1 MKKILLSSKNKEL
14 KEYTLVSDIDY
25 EHLKQFKWHKNQSGY
40 IATIIN
46 NNSYIL
52 HRYIMIEILSNK
64 NLTRKNFIDHIN
76 NNRIDNTRE
85 NLRIVTAS
93 ENSRNKVKRENVS
106 SKYYGVS
113 LSYKKWKVKISYLN
127 LLASYDIEE
136 HAAYQWDL
144 WIDKFNI
151 THSNKNNIIKPTD
164 FIEYIKKNKLNN
176 LPKHIFKNGKKY
188 IFRIKLNNK
197 NYISSVFDT
206 IDKAVK
212 HRDEYLK
219 KQNDINNK
227 IIIPKIIIR
236 NENND
241 CIIEIFKNKKR
252 IGETI
257 VDKEN
262 YNDLIKY
269 KWCLNTNNYISGSI
283 NGKKTLLHRYIMNYT
298 GENYIDHINNNSLD
312 NRKCNLRIVTPK
324 QNALNKKSVKNSSSK
339 YIGVHFNKTIKK
351 WCSSIKHD
359 NKKIYLGSFDD
370 EKEAAKARD
379 IATLKYYGGY
389 GNVNFPIS

>member
-1 MKKILLSSKNKEL
+1 MKRILLSSKNKEL

-151 THSNKNNIIKPTD
+151 THSK
-164 FIEYIKKNKLNN
+164 
-176 LPKHIFKNGKKY
+176 
-188 IFRIKLNNK
+188 
-197 NYISSVFDT
+197 SSF
-206 IDKAVK
+206 
-212 HRDEYLK
+212 
-219 KQNDINNK
+219 
-227 IIIPKIIIR
+227 
-236 NENND
+236 
-241 CIIEIFKNKKR
+241 
-252 IGETI
+252 
-257 VDKEN
+257 
-262 YNDLIKY
+262 
-269 KWCLNTNNYISGSI
+269 
-283 NGKKTLLHRYIMNYT
+283 
-298 GENYIDHINNNSLD
+298 
-312 NRKCNLRIVTPK
+312 
-324 QNALNKKSVKNSSSK
+324 
-339 YIGVHFNKTIKK
+339 
-351 WCSSIKHD
+351 
-359 NKKIYLGSFDD
+359 KKI
-370 EKEAAKARD
+370 
-379 IATLKYYGGY
+379 
-389 GNVNFPIS
+389 

>member
-1 MKKILLSSKNKEL
+1 
-14 KEYTLVSDIDY
+14 
-25 EHLKQFKWHKNQSGY
+25 
-40 IATIIN
+40 
-46 NNSYIL
+46 
-52 HRYIMIEILSNK
+52 MIEILSNK

-93 ENSRNKVKRENVS
+93 ENSRNKVKRENAS

-113 LSYKKWKVKISYLN
+113 LSYKKWIVKINYNELK

-176 LPKHIFKNGKKY
+176 LPKNIFKSGKKY
-188 IFRIKLNNK
+188 LFRININNIK
-197 NYISSVFDT
+197 YISSVFNT
-206 IDKAVK
+206 IDKAVEY
-212 HRDEYLK
+212 RDEYLK

-257 VDKEN
+257 VDEEN

-269 KWCLNTNNYISGSI
+269 KLSLNNYISGYI
-283 NGKKTLLHRYIMNYT
+283 NGKKTLLHRYIMNYN
-298 GENYIDHINNNSLD
+298 GENYIDHINNNPLD

-324 QNALNKKSVKNSSSK
+324 QNSLNKKSVKNSSSQ
-339 YIGVHFNKTIKK
+339 YIGVYFDNKSKK
-351 WCSSIKHD
+351 WHCSIKVD
-359 NKKIYLGSFDD
+359 NKKIHLGGFDN
-370 EKEAAKARD
+370 EIKAAKIRD
-379 IATLKYYGGY
+379 IATLKYYGEY
-389 GNVNFPIS
+389 GNLNFPIF